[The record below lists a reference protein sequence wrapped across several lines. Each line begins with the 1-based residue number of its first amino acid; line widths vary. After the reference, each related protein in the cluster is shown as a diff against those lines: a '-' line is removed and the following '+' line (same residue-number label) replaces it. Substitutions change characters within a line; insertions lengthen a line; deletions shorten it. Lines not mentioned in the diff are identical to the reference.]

1 MIKAAFDN
9 IHYVPPLLIKIPSP
23 HLRVKMGTYYIFAPS
38 NLYTAPLV
46 SGNIFAPS
54 NLYTAPLVSGNIFMF
69 IIKQKGEKHKRI
81 EISICRIF
89 CKKRLFR
96 SWELSKA
103 VITQRLQ
110 FCVFYLSTIIEIT
123 EAPFKWNGLSCGISV
138 SFLEL
143 VIGYRILR

>member
-1 MIKAAFDN
+1 MVKAAFDN
-9 IHYVPPLLIKIPSP
+9 IRYVPPFLIKIPSP
-23 HLRVKMGTYYIFAPS
+23 HLRVKMGTYY
-38 NLYTAPLV
+38 
-46 SGNIFAPS
+46 IFAPS

-103 VITQRLQ
+103 VIAQRLQ
-110 FCVFYLSTIIEIT
+110 FCVFNLSTIIEIT
-123 EAPFKWNGLSCGISV
+123 KAAHSSV
-138 SFLEL
+138 MDCLMVLFFRLCFTAIICYGFSAIIWF
-143 VIGYRILR
+143 VPAIGRNSM